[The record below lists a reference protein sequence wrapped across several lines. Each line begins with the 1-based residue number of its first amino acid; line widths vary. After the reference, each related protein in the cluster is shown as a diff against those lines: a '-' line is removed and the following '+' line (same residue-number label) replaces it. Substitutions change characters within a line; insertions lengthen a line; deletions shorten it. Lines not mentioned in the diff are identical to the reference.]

1 MKKNIQYKNYF
12 TNIFQA
18 KNLRF
23 KFDKIFKKVKNNLN
37 YEKDTYHFLS
47 KNFKINFNSK
57 ELDKFKKFNT
67 IVIIGMGGSILGSC
81 AIYNFLKDK
90 VKKNLIFFDD
100 LDSKKILDFKKGNNL
115 NRCLFIVISKSG
127 NTIETL
133 ANFISLNIIKKNA
146 KNIIIISERKNNILF
161 SLSKKYNLFF
171 IEHKKYLGGRYSVL
185 SEVGLAPA
193 FLMGLNIKRFRKN
206 LFSHILKNKKYL
218 RESTVVLAN
227 FLNKKKFKNIIFL
240 NYSPKLESFLLWLH
254 QLIAESLGKKGKGFL
269 PVLSNNPK
277 DHHSIFQLYLDG
289 PKDKIFYLFNINSEN
304 NIKLKTK
311 NVNDDISY
319 LNNKKIDKLKKAQC
333 KAVKKIFI
341 KNKIPFREFEIK
353 VNNEETLAELF
364 SYFMM
369 EISIIGK
376 IVNLNPFDQP
386 AVEQIKINT
395 KKLLN

>member
-23 KFDKIFKKVKNNLN
+23 KFDKIFNKIKNNLN

-341 KNKIPFREFEIK
+341 KTKYLLE
-353 VNNEETLAELF
+353 
-364 SYFMM
+364 
-369 EISIIGK
+369 
-376 IVNLNPFDQP
+376 NL
-386 AVEQIKINT
+386 K
-395 KKLLN
+395 

>member
-12 TNIFQA
+12 TNKFQA

-23 KFDKIFKKVKNNLN
+23 KFDKIFKKIKNNLN

-47 KNFKINFNSK
+47 KNFKINFNDK
-57 ELDKFKKFNT
+57 ELNKFKKFNT

-90 VKKNLIFFDD
+90 IKKNLIFFDD

-115 NRCLFIVISKSG
+115 DRCLFIVISKSG

-185 SEVGLAPA
+185 SEVGLIPA
-193 FLMGLNIKRFRKN
+193 FLMGLNTKRLRKN
-206 LFSHILKNKKYL
+206 LFSHILKNKKFL
-218 RESTVVLAN
+218 RESSAVLAN
-227 FLNKKKFKNIIFL
+227 FLNKKNFKNIIFL
-240 NYSPKLESFLLWLH
+240 NYSPKLESFLLWLQ

-311 NVNDDISY
+311 NVNDDIIY

-376 IVNLNPFDQP
+376 IANLNPFDQP